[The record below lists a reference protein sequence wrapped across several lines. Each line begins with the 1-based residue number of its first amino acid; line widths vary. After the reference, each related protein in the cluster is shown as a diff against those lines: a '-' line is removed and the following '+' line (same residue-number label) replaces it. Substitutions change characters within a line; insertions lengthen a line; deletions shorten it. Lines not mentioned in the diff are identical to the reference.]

1 MVFLYI
7 RVAYMKSF
15 IQGQPVWRPILF
27 SGVGEAAEEDGER
40 EAVVQ
45 LGAERHQD
53 HRILQGPRHRSG
65 TNEDFLR
72 KHPQSFGRQP

>member
-1 MVFLYI
+1 
-7 RVAYMKSF
+7 MK
-15 IQGQPVWRPILF
+15 RPILF

-53 HRILQGPRHRSG
+53 HRLLQGP
-65 TNEDFLR
+65 
-72 KHPQSFGRQP
+72 